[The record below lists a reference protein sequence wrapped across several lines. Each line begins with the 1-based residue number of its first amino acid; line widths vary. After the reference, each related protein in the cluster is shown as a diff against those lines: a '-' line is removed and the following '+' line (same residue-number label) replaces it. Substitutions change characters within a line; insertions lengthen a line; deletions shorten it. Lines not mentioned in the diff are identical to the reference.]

1 MKRDLSPATGIST
14 RKLIKMDTKSKELN
28 QVLLKKHQKLIL
40 RMIKLSKLSHLI
52 SHLIISSVSI
62 RVKLRLKPQGNIL
75 SALLQMMDLDFGLM
89 KRELLITGVFMVPR
103 KEKVEFIS
111 KLDIMISEPFISK
124 TKEVLQ

>member
-1 MKRDLSPATGIST
+1 MKRDLSQVTGIST
-14 RKLIKMDTKSKELN
+14 RKLIKTDTKLKVLN
-28 QVLLKKHQKLIL
+28 QVLLKKHKKLIL

-62 RVKLRLKPQGNIL
+62 RVKLRLKLQESIL

-89 KRELLITGVFMVPR
+89 KRELLITGVFMQHC
-103 KEKVEFIS
+103 KEKVEFIL

-124 TKEVLQ
+124 MKEVLQ